1 MWCTRH
7 YFINTFIAHVSLNQ
21 FIVLGFT
28 TLKLLNIHWKPE
40 FIEKCY
46 LISEGPVKNCLQNI
60 LNLFVEYWSRF
71 TNTRTLQGKTIVL
84 YCDFCLPTHACWIF
98 ICFVQKLMNMS
109 MSLAPGGL
117 LVNSPLF
124 NQGRKGCR
132 TTERCMLKLYSRK
145 PSIQI
150 SSSLL
155 SRQIA

>member
-1 MWCTRH
+1 MFAWNWGILRKLMDIYLSFIIYWSLYSLQYYMKSLH
-7 YFINTFIAHVSLNQ
+7 Y
-21 FIVLGFT
+21 VLAM
-28 TLKLLNIHWKPE
+28 
-40 FIEKCY
+40 EKCY

-117 LVNSPLF
+117 LVNSPWF
-124 NQGRKGCR
+124 NQGQKGCR
-132 TTERCMLKLYSRK
+132 TTEHCILKLYSRK

>member
-1 MWCTRH
+1 MVLLCNIWQWYHSMNYFYNITLNH
-7 YFINTFIAHVSLNQ
+7 YSTFYLA
-21 FIVLGFT
+21 
-28 TLKLLNIHWKPE
+28 
-40 FIEKCY
+40 IEKCY

-60 LNLFVEYWSRF
+60 LNLFVEYWIRF

-124 NQGRKGCR
+124 NQGQKGCR
-132 TTERCMLKLYSRK
+132 TTEHCILKLYSRK

>member
-1 MWCTRH
+1 MEMISVNALFLQY
-7 YFINTFIAHVSLNQ
+7 YFQSIYRNAFIRLHHI
-21 FIVLGFT
+21 F
-28 TLKLLNIHWKPE
+28 
-40 FIEKCY
+40 
-46 LISEGPVKNCLQNI
+46 LQRLSKNI

-71 TNTRTLQGKTIVL
+71 TNTRTLQGKTVVL

-132 TTERCMLKLYSRK
+132 TTEQCILKLYSRK

>member
-1 MWCTRH
+1 MEMISVNALFLQY
-7 YFINTFIAHVSLNQ
+7 YFQSINAFRRLHHI
-21 FIVLGFT
+21 F
-28 TLKLLNIHWKPE
+28 
-40 FIEKCY
+40 
-46 LISEGPVKNCLQNI
+46 LQRLSKNI

-71 TNTRTLQGKTIVL
+71 TNTRTLQGKTVVL